1 MPSIRIDG
9 EIYDV
14 TVSTGGYLDMVE
26 DGRLEWFV
34 AEDHEA
40 ADHATQRY
48 WRELPASEILCLV
61 GEERIVDMWASGTT
75 LSEFVSD
82 IPACEQWASYDGNES
97 DIEPPTE
104 RERAT
109 AAAGVRWI
117 VRVADG
123 ATGDD
128 SPVYVIGDY
137 ATEAEAIRVAEE
149 LEEAVEGRE
158 CEVVAGF
165 EGGDSDDMEAL
176 QVFISGWDELVEELG
191 YAPTVA
197 FRHN

>member
-26 DGRLEWFV
+26 DGRKEWYV

-40 ADHATQRY
+40 ADHATQRH
-48 WRELPASEILCLV
+48 WRELPASEIVCLV
-61 GEERIVDMWASGTT
+61 GEESIVDMWARGMT
-75 LSEFVSD
+75 LAEWVSD
-82 IPACEQWASYDGNES
+82 IPACEEWASYDGNDS
-97 DIEPPTE
+97 DIEPPTVA
-104 RERAT
+104 ERAT

-123 ATGDD
+123 GAGDD

-176 QVFISGWDELVEELG
+176 QAFIEGWDELVEELG
-191 YAPTVA
+191 YTPTVA